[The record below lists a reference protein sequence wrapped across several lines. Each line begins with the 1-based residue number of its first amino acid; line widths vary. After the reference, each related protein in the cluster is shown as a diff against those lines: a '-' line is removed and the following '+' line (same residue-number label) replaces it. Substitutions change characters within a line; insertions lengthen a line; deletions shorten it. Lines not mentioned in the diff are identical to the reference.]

1 MNTSHAWLLT
11 HGFHTG
17 IVKLL
22 GEAVRDE
29 LDRRTA
35 HKPRFV
41 RRYNKRL
48 SQITLIGIC
57 SDSLVNELE
66 AFHGSDSSSGVRKN
80 ILNLTIKSKTQLE
93 VISLI
98 HDLFLLSILYLK

>member
-17 IVKLL
+17 VVKLL

-29 LDRRTA
+29 LDRRTVR
-35 HKPRFV
+35 KTRMV
-41 RRYNKRL
+41 RRYNKRV

-57 SDSLVNELE
+57 TDSLVNELE
-66 AFHGSDSSSGVRKN
+66 AFQGGDGNSGVRPM
-80 ILNLTIKSKTQLE
+80 
-93 VISLI
+93 SLRLI
-98 HDLFLLSILYLK
+98 D